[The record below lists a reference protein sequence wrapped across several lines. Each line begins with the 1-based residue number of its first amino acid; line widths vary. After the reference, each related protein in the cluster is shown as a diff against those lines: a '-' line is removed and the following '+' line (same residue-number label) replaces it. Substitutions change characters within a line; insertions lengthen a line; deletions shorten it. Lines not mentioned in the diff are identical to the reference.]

1 MIVVGWTAKGKAPV
15 KEYVARENI
24 RRFQAQLA
32 ACDDPA
38 QRKTLSDLLK
48 AEKKRL
54 AEARLGDRPRI
65 EQDEVIP
72 VRGTSL
78 GSS

>member
-1 MIVVGWTAKGKAPV
+1 M

-32 ACDDPA
+32 ACNDPA

-48 AEKKRL
+48 VERKRL
-54 AEARLGDRPRI
+54 AEARLGDRPGKQN
-65 EQDEVIP
+65 ELIP
-72 VRGTSL
+72 LRGPSQ